1 MAANWFSAVA
11 PYLPEIIRLA
21 RPMFTRRPPA
31 PDDSLQRRLELVDT
45 QIVELQNAA
54 GQNADAIAKLASDM
68 QKTVDAL
75 QLAAQRAERQLAVA
89 TRLAVAACT
98 AAALAFALATFA
110 LARWA

>member
-54 GQNADAIAKLASDM
+54 GQNADAIAKLASDIIKVPLRGIDELIP
-68 QKTVDAL
+68 QHLVKLNLHDHADTK
-75 QLAAQRAERQLAVA
+75 RRQNDEDEENDK
-89 TRLAVAACT
+89 RLP
-98 AAALAFALATFA
+98 L
-110 LARWA
+110 